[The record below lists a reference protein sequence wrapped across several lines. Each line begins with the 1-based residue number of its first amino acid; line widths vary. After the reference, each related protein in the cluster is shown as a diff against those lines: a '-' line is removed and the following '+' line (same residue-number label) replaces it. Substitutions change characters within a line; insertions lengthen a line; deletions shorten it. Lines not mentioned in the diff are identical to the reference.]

1 MRRPVERPWRR
12 PPSAPFSQ
20 VCECRKTRSLA
31 RTALGSSARRCA
43 TGQSNETVLSRRL
56 RSGQGRPR
64 PSLSVTRVRHPLH
77 GRPTSDLRIPP
88 NRRIFAIG
96 HTGNSGKDAM
106 ALIEKSTFL
115 RWRMSTGLLASVAGS
130 VEVYRGDQTA
140 EVSLS
145 EMPLVF

>member
-1 MRRPVERPWRR
+1 
-12 PPSAPFSQ
+12 
-20 VCECRKTRSLA
+20 
-31 RTALGSSARRCA
+31 
-43 TGQSNETVLSRRL
+43 
-56 RSGQGRPR
+56 
-64 PSLSVTRVRHPLH
+64 
-77 GRPTSDLRIPP
+77 
-88 NRRIFAIG
+88 
-96 HTGNSGKDAM
+96 M